1 MIQSIQRYLAIRSY
15 LRRMCNDLVRRF
27 GRRMYYS
34 VDQVSQAVKR
44 GKYSDEYLIYAHAA
58 YCRLEDFESFY
69 RASGQA
75 DRWGKLRQIISR
87 RYLSGQFDF
96 DAGTIYA
103 RYRKAVYMRG
113 ISEEDSLGVGN
124 MSGDGGGDSHH

>member
-1 MIQSIQRYLAIRSY
+1 MIQSVKRYLAIRSY
-15 LRRMCNDLVRRF
+15 VRRLSNDLSRRF
-27 GRRMYYS
+27 GKRAWYT

-44 GKYSDEYLIYAHAA
+44 GKYSDEYIIYAHAA

-75 DRWGKLRQIISR
+75 DRWVKLRQIISR

-96 DAGTIYA
+96 DAGTIYT
-103 RYRKAVYMRG
+103 RYRNAVYTRG
-113 ISEEDSLGVGN
+113 ISDEDCLGVGS
-124 MSGDGGGDSHH
+124 MGDDGGGSHH